1 MKIAIVTDAWSP
13 QINGVVS
20 TLKKTTT
27 YLTSMGHRV
36 AVFNPADYKTF
47 PMPGY
52 PEIRLS
58 WFPARK
64 LSRMLDSFDADAIH
78 ISTEGPLGAAARK
91 YCIKRGLKF
100 TTAYHTRFPEYL
112 RLRLPIPMWLSYWLI
127 RKFHNASSTTM
138 VATKSL
144 EDELLSRNFTNLKR
158 WSRGVDI
165 DLFRPHEKSV
175 IQSELPIAVYL
186 GRVAVEKNIKA
197 FLDLEINARK
207 VVIGDGPEMGELK
220 SLYPD
225 TLFVGYKTGEELSAH
240 LASADVMVFPSLTD
254 TFGLVLLEA
263 MACGVPV
270 AAYPVT
276 GPKDIIENAANGWV
290 DGDLAYAV
298 EQALKVDSGKCRE
311 YAEKYSWGNAAKQFY
326 SNLVLVKEDK
336 AQVLDIDNSLQEGVV
351 AESATRLCD

>member
-13 QINGVVS
+13 QINGVVI
-20 TLKKTTT
+20 TLKQTLAQ
-27 YLTSMGHRV
+27 LTKLGHQV
-36 AVFNPADYKTF
+36 AVFNPSDFLTF

-58 WFPARK
+58 WLPGRK
-64 LSRMLDSFDADAIH
+64 LGRMLDAFNADAIH
-78 ISTEGPLGAAARK
+78 VSTEGPLGQAARR
-91 YCIKRGLKF
+91 YCLKNRLNF

-112 RLRLPIPMWLSYWLI
+112 RLRLPIPFSLSYGYM
-127 RKFHNASSTTM
+127 RRFHNSASATM
-138 VATKSL
+138 VATPSL
-144 EDELLSRNFTNLKR
+144 ERELRARGFTNLRR

-165 DLFRPHEKSV
+165 DLFQPQNESHFSGDR
-175 IQSELPIAVYL
+175 PIAVFL

-197 FLDLEINARK
+197 YLDLDITATK
-207 VVIGDGPEMGELK
+207 YIIGDGPEMDILK
-220 SLYPD
+220 KQYPD
-225 TLFVGYKTGEELSAH
+225 AHFVGYKTGEDLVAH

-276 GPKDIIENAANGWV
+276 GPKDIIENGINGWV

-298 EQALKVDSGKCRE
+298 EQALNVSPQRCKS
-311 YAEKYSWGNAAKQFY
+311 YAEKHSWERATNQFL
-326 SNLVLVKEDK
+326 SNLVLAKSK
-336 AQVLDIDNSLQEGVV
+336 NSSIQISHE
-351 AESATRLCD
+351 ATASWL